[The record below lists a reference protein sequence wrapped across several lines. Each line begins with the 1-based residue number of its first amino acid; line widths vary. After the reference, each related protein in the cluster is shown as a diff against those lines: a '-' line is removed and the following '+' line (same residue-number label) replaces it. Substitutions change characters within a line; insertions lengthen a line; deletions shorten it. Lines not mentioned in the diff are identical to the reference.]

1 MYRILEMEWR
11 GVRREKEGKR
21 RGLIKSPEAQ

>member
-21 RGLIKSPEAQ
+21 RGVKSPAAQ

>member
-21 RGLIKSPEAQ
+21 RGVQSPAAQ